1 MDDFILTYQNG
12 VTTILSNNVFFNSDI
27 KPTLSFSFDT
37 LICESPTNVYFR
49 MLGDNQFLLTEEEI
63 LECKDMC
70 SQYYL
75 TGNYNVYAYD
85 PNDNNL
91 YRGYIKKS
99 ECEEKNY
106 KYVVDNAPDGLTA
119 SYNEETNS
127 WVVYYA
133 VITEEGNLIENVQL
147 LNCPK
152 CVIFLTKEQFDEFPK
167 KNKETDSWD
176 FVTESWID
184 KRDLTKLKKESS
196 LNCRNKFE
204 AIRWHENEKFIPQFE
219 QDTWIHQVEEARRY
233 METKNYILDTN
244 PEISTEISV
253 DTPYIDAFLQYREDD
268 NIPSKEE
275 LVVDILNN
283 HTKYLQAMAKVNAK
297 QWFYLKKIEK
307 ASTGYEIDDINI
319 EIENYI
325 NSRIA

>member
-12 VTTILSNNVFFNSDI
+12 VTTILSNNVFFNSDV

-91 YRGYIKKS
+91 YKGYIKKS

-106 KYVVDNAPDGLTA
+106 KYVVDKAPDGLTA
-119 SYNEETNS
+119 SYNEETSS
-127 WVVYYA
+127 WIVYYA
-133 VITEEGNLIENVQL
+133 AITDEGNLIENVQL

-152 CVIFLTKEQFDEFPK
+152 CVLFLTKEQFDVFPK
-167 KNKETDSWD
+167 KNKTTDSWD
-176 FVTESWID
+176 FTTESWVD
-184 KRDLTKLKKESS
+184 KRDLAKLKKESS
-196 LNCRNKFE
+196 LNCRNQFE
-204 AIRWHENEKFIPQFE
+204 AIRWKANEKFIPQFE
-219 QDTWIHQVEEARRY
+219 QDTWIHQVEEARKY
-233 METKNYILDTN
+233 TEAKNYALNNSVESIN
-244 PEISTEISV
+244 V
-253 DTPYIDAFLQYREDD
+253 DTPYIDTFLQYREDD
-268 NIPSKEE
+268 NIPTKDE
-275 LVVDILNN
+275 LVADILDN

-297 QWFYLKKIEK
+297 QWYYLKKIEK
-307 ASTGYEIDDINI
+307 ASTGYEIDDVNT
-319 EIENYI
+319 EIKNYI
-325 NSRIA
+325 NEII